1 MSQEKGKGH
10 LTGLFAKHMVFV
22 RRNCTL
28 EQFTKKRI
36 GREFI
41 YLLPVFHWSGYTPQS
56 ANSTALLS
64 CIIACWVSAWEVRSQ
79 SLPCGIATTNVEVEG
94 LLGIGGGSNKTEKEG
109 GSLGSPR
116 RVHEVSDLYILL
128 SPSGF
133 TAEALRHQNPQL
145 RLNAK

>member
-94 LLGIGGGSNKTEKEG
+94 LLGIGGGVEQDRE
-109 GSLGSPR
+109 R
-116 RVHEVSDLYILL
+116 R
-128 SPSGF
+128 
-133 TAEALRHQNPQL
+133 R
-145 RLNAK
+145 